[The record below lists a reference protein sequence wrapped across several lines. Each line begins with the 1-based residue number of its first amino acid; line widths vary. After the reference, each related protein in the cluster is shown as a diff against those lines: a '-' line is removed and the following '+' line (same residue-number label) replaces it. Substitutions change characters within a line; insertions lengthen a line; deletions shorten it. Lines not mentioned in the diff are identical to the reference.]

1 MVSGLEERFL
11 KEPPLHRSW
20 SVPASILCTEGG
32 NCTSLPGN
40 GRHEVPF
47 QRGGFSNQGL
57 LYVLNFVWPPI
68 KLTQKQFC
76 EKKLYQLKWKVKFS
90 RIHKDMYKMLER
102 QHFFV

>member
-1 MVSGLEERFL
+1 MVSGSEEHFL

-40 GRHEVPF
+40 GRHDVPF
-47 QRGGFSNQGL
+47 QRGGSSNQGSATFSIL
-57 LYVLNFVWPPI
+57 FGSPI

-76 EKKLYQLKWKVKFS
+76 
-90 RIHKDMYKMLER
+90 D
-102 QHFFV
+102 

>member
-1 MVSGLEERFL
+1 MVSGFEERFL

-47 QRGGFSNQGL
+47 LRGGFSNQGSATFSIL
-57 LYVLNFVWPPI
+57 FGPPI
-68 KLTQKQFC
+68 KP
-76 EKKLYQLKWKVKFS
+76 
-90 RIHKDMYKMLER
+90 R
-102 QHFFV
+102 Q